1 MTDSL
6 HVDLQVGFWQEVQL
20 CLVENTGNLYLT
32 STVCMTS
39 LTAESVT
46 SSRPTSQAH
55 TSILPWTIVMSGST
69 MSRDANSGNQHTL
82 IDTFLWHS
90 MNERLMWS
98 NARIICNTINELA
111 MTCKYFMHHSKYSCT
126 YLHPQLLLMRQV
138 GIYLV
143 DWLLGTSGRNQSTIC
158 TSWSK
163 NFLRIKKNTQL
174 STNSVI

>member
-1 MTDSL
+1 MKDSL
-6 HVDLQVGFWQEVQL
+6 HVDLQVGCWQEVQL
-20 CLVENTGNLYLT
+20 CLIENNLYLT

-69 MSRDANSGNQHTL
+69 MSRDANSGNQHVL
-82 IDTFLWHS
+82 IDTFSLTS

-98 NARIICNTINELA
+98 NARIICNTIHELT
-111 MTCKYFMHHSKYSCT
+111 TCKYFMLHSKYSCTGT
-126 YLHPQLLLMRQV
+126 YLHPQLLLMRLM

-143 DWLLGTSGRNQSTIC
+143 DWLLGTSG
-158 TSWSK
+158 
-163 NFLRIKKNTQL
+163 KKTKYNMYIL
-174 STNSVI
+174 E